1 MGCVRAMIA
10 PFIIA
15 ASLAGLAGTAAD
27 AAPAPVRYS
36 CAPGEALTIAR
47 DRSSAR
53 VSYAGRTYDL
63 QRKRSDIGLT
73 YLSEKAALVID
84 GNSAVFVSDDH
95 FDLGT
100 CVKGVPLASAH

>member
-1 MGCVRAMIA
+1 MSRARARIA

-15 ASLAGLAGTAAD
+15 ASLTAAGGTAGQ
-27 AAPAPVRYS
+27 AAPAPVHYS
-36 CAPGEALTIAR
+36 CSPSDALTIAH
-47 DRSSAR
+47 DRSTAR
-53 VSYAGRTYDL
+53 VSYAGKTYDL
-63 QRKRSDIGLT
+63 RRKRSDLGLT
-73 YLSEKAALVID
+73 YLSGKAALVID